1 MVKTRAKKNAGWS
14 QLLLRVI
21 LGCSL
26 FGWYRLGTC
35 GAHVAVNVEVGILH
49 EKLTSLG
56 SPGTRVWSEIDL
68 IWSDNILGVENPF
81 CRICDKFCQMS
92 VWTWMPW
99 MAGLLGTP
107 PKQVASSCTGKWV
120 WRDDTSDWDT
130 RRKQVIQEISEEMSF
145 LHQLSHT
152 PEYPPW
158 PLYIGLCWSA
168 PWQPKLCVQ
177 HSFLRSWVVP
187 SWRRIGLI
195 PFSMHVAHR
204 LGLCH
209 CASLCDCGCVVGL
222 QSRLDTSCLCLSVC
236 TGQFGCSKPDGACA
250 SSCLGC
256 PDF

>member
-1 MVKTRAKKNAGWS
+1 MKWIWFDLT
-14 QLLLRVI
+14 
-21 LGCSL
+21 
-26 FGWYRLGTC
+26 
-35 GAHVAVNVEVGILH
+35 
-49 EKLTSLG
+49 TSLELKIPFVAYVTSSARWVCG
-56 SPGTRVWSEIDL
+56 PGCHGWL
-68 IWSDNILGVENPF
+68 ACWGPHLNQLHWQMGVERWDIRLRYPTEPGDSGNIWRNVF
-81 CRICDKFCQMS
+81 F
-92 VWTWMPW
+92 
-99 MAGLLGTP
+99 
-107 PKQVASSCTGKWV
+107 SSRYTLNLK
-120 WRDDTSDWDT
+120 
-130 RRKQVIQEISEEMSF
+130 
-145 LHQLSHT
+145 LSHT

-158 PLYIGLCWSA
+158 PLYVGLCWSA

-209 CASLCDCGCVVGL
+209 CASLCDCGCMVGL